1 MKVLVALSLALTTSL
16 LAQTPGP
23 GVSSG
28 KHPFTFED
36 MMKLKRVGAPVP
48 SPDGKWVVF
57 DCEDGDLEANTKISH
72 LWIVPAQ
79 GGESRRL
86 NPTPNHE
93 ERPRF
98 SPDGKKLIWT
108 SKATDP
114 TQIWMCDFDT
124 SAGALVGRPHQ
135 VTNISTGADGAIWSP
150 NGMNIVFVSTVYP
163 DCQDDACNKQRDDE
177 QKKSKVKAKIFT
189 RLFYRHWNAY
199 TEFKRSHLFVVSADS
214 SSTGILPV
222 GTAGV
227 SPVESLSV
235 SSAASQTPDK
245 MSGGPTGK
253 MPVLHTSEPR
263 DLTPGDHDVP
273 PFHLGGQDM
282 YAISPDGQEVAYTS
296 NIESE
301 AGPAFVEAT
310 STNNDIFIVPMTGGN
325 RQSGSD
331 PKKISTSPGS
341 DSTPLYS
348 PDGKYIAWRSQARA
362 GFEADKWRLMLYD
375 RQSGKTVDVTQE
387 FRGSVGSFAWALS
400 STEIFVSGED
410 HGESPIFLLGSEV
423 GKATELL
430 RVHADDLMCSQN
442 GNVLCFSL
450 ASISAPN
457 EIACL
462 PLHPS
467 ELQIGNEAPRKLTEF
482 TVPFGKV
489 TVTHMNDA
497 TLSQIDMQPLE
508 SFTFKG
514 ANDEEVQGFMVKPPG
529 FNQAKKYP
537 LKFLIHGG
545 PQGAWGNSWT
555 YRWNAELFAAPSSPQ
570 SVGRDFV
577 EPKSGTSPGGST
589 ESRPTKASSP
599 LANGATD
606 GYVVVM
612 INFHGSTGYG
622 QKFTDSISGDWGG
635 KPYVDLMKGLDYV
648 EKTYPFIDKN
658 REAALGA
665 SYGGYMA
672 NWLLGHTDRFKCM
685 VSHDGTFNTESAYGT
700 TEELWFPEWEFKG
713 PPWKQREL
721 YRKWSPHLFA
731 EKFKTPTLVVHGQ
744 NDYRLDVS
752 EGFQLFTTLQRLK
765 VPSKMLYFP
774 DEGHWVLKPQN
785 SRLWYKTVND
795 WVDQWCK

>member
-1 MKVLVALSLALTTSL
+1 MPAPILLPAGCGNYRLAACAPQNGVALLARKVRIAFAMTLKSFSIL
-16 LAQTPGP
+16 LIFVSTAAGQTPAP
-23 GVSSG
+23 GISSA

-57 DCEDGDLEANTKISH
+57 DCEDVDLEVNTKISH
-72 LWIVPAQ
+72 LWIMPAS

-98 SPDGKKLIWT
+98 SPDGKRLIWT
-108 SKATDP
+108 SKATEP

-124 SAGALVGRPHQ
+124 SAGALTGQPHQ
-135 VTNISTGADGAIWSP
+135 VTNISTGADGGIWSP
-150 NGMNIVFVSTVYP
+150 DGKNIVFVSAVYP
-163 DCQDDACNKQRDDE
+163 DCKDDACNKQRDDE
-177 QKKSKVKAKIFT
+177 LKKSKVKAKIFT
-189 RLFYRHWNAY
+189 RLFYRHWNAF
-199 TEFKRSHLFVVSADS
+199 TEFKRSHLFVVSADVSSTDILSES
-214 SSTGILPV
+214 SSE
-222 GTAGV
+222 GV
-227 SPVESLSV
+227 AR
-235 SSAASQTPDK
+235 AASETPDK

-253 MPVLHTSEPR
+253 TPVLRKSEPR

-273 PFHLGGQDM
+273 PFHLGGQDT

-296 NIESE
+296 NIDE
-301 AGPAFVEAT
+301 VEAT
-310 STNNDIFIVPMTGGN
+310 STNNEIFVVPMAGGN

-362 GFEADKWRLMLYD
+362 GFEADKWRLFVQD
-375 RQSGKTVDVTQE
+375 RESGKTRDLTE
-387 FRGSVGSFAWALS
+387 KFDRSIGSFVWYVHANENDLTFAA
-400 STEIFVSGED
+400 ED
-410 HGESPIFLLGSEV
+410 HGDSPIYFLYLNE
-423 GKATELL
+423 KEPREFART
-430 RVHADDLMCSQN
+430 HADDL
-442 GNVLCFSL
+442 VFSKDGKFL
-450 ASISAPN
+450 FFDRMSAQAPT
-457 EIACL
+457 EIFGFDLDPDNSAFRAIPAL
-462 PLHPS
+462 P
-467 ELQIGNEAPRKLTEF
+467 I
-482 TVPFGKV
+482 
-489 TVTHMNDA
+489 THMNDA
-497 TLSQIDMQPLE
+497 LLSQIDMQALE

-514 ANDEEVQGFMVKPPG
+514 AKNDDVQGFMVKPPG
-529 FNQAKKYP
+529 FDPNKKYP

-545 PQGAWGNSWT
+545 PQGAWGNEWT
-555 YRWNAELFAAPSSPQ
+555 YRWNAELLAA
-570 SVGRDFV
+570 
-577 EPKSGTSPGGST
+577 
-589 ESRPTKASSP
+589 
-599 LANGATD
+599 D

-672 NWLLGHTDRFKCM
+672 NWLLGHTDRFKCI

-700 TEELWFPEWEFKG
+700 TEEIWFPEWEFKG

-721 YRKWSPHLFA
+721 YRKFSPQLFA
-731 EKFKTPTLVVHGQ
+731 DKFKTPTLVIHGQ